1 VLKCLKMTLIAVLAI
16 KANYALTNEII
27 RPRSIDEFS
36 EKRFQTHFRIPA
48 ARVVWANYLRLR
60 SDFSQLRHYTDDQID
75 LWIVESFAYLSELQ
89 LLLRGIRTSE
99 YSPDLGQPRTFA
111 HPDKYYRAS
120 VAPAGIT
127 SSLDSS
133 AGEANAGVVDLK
145 GTGTSNQSEVENQVR
160 EFQRIQAAPAS
171 ETRTN
176 SLNKLR
182 TLDHSDGMMSLG
194 EAIAEVSRQVAIQ
207 KSFDVHN
214 AKSGTYFQTVESY
227 FIIALDIDILKEGG
241 RKVPSGIIG
250 RQGHWRGRSGLQIP
264 PTIYTDEFGD
274 KQGTVYESS
283 VDFGGAIIRHPE
295 LQDSFGSIL
304 TDKDPDPQASNAWQY
319 GHDTAF
325 YFSQVVH
332 HDYKEARRAVE
343 EHISTMLAPIEP
355 QYRTTP
361 RSNSY
366 QEYIRYLVSR
376 FTIQNQRSR
385 EIIVEKFLSLDITD
399 IFSNLDSV
407 FRLNLPISVVGPIL
421 QTLLNDGRIKQGS
434 PEYNKL
440 HKMGLNYRYAVEG
453 SAAVTGPAL
462 DALASDHDI
471 RTLIHIMRA
480 QRHPNE
486 GIRAKAVNLFLER
499 DIRQIVPALGRV
511 FRNVDYPISVI
522 GPIVSRLLTDGRLQ
536 QGSDEYESV
545 LTRSLEFKSQ
555 AAVIIPAID
564 ILRQRNDAQL
574 LNILQNIF
582 VSTKSEDIKS
592 YIVDAVLDQETPAAL
607 SFSKTI
613 FSDGSMSD
621 IARYSDALLSN
632 GRISPGVPVYSELLA
647 ATFESSERG
656 PGSSQVRSVYL
667 KAVEGTKTAETLE
680 NIRITLKQHWNGK
693 IKAKAVEILFKWDI
707 HTILSFLDQMFEQRT
722 YNTAGTDL
730 YLNALIRDARLSPA
744 DLNHVV
750 ERAFSLP
757 PDGTSAWAIYPVFV
771 WLRESD
777 RPVPMKYTLR
787 SLMDPYDDLRKAAVA
802 EYLKSDI
809 AEIWSHLDQVLQLD
823 FPKTVRGAVLSA
835 LFADKRI
842 PLHDSRHYEILEK
855 ARRFSNRMSDS
866 VLNPLIEAVSDDPD
880 PRSLS
885 FIVFCLT
892 HSNSDVR
899 PAAVEAFL
907 KRSLAEI
914 ISHLDSVF
922 QSGMPHTVIAP
933 VVRRLLDG
941 NRLAKQSEDYYNL
954 VDRALSYSSEN
965 PENVI
970 QEGLNAMQDD
980 SSTKGNEHLLS
991 ALKYPA
997 AREKIVKLLMS
1008 RNPTEIRE
1016 IIPKILRIDQNESLS
1031 ENDRSLDITLRGL
1044 IRLYLK
1050 NRIENSK
1057 ASDDERRELEELVP
1071 PENPE
1076 TLDCHRLLIEH
1087 L

>member
-1 VLKCLKMTLIAVLAI
+1 MFKCLKLALIAVLAI

-27 RPRSIDEFS
+27 RPKSIDDFS

-48 ARVVWANYLRLR
+48 ARVAWANYLRLR
-60 SDFSQLRHYTDDQID
+60 SDFPQLRHYTDDQID

-99 YSPDLGQPRTFA
+99 YSPDLGQRKIFA

-127 SSLDSS
+127 SSLESS

-145 GTGTSNQSEVENQVR
+145 GTGTSNQKEVENQVR

-171 ETRTN
+171 ETKTD

-182 TLDHSDGMMSLG
+182 ILGHRDGMMSLG

-207 KSFDVHN
+207 KAFDVHN
-214 AKSGTYFQTVESY
+214 AKYGTYFQTVESY

-241 RKVPSGIIG
+241 RKVPSGIVG
-250 RQGHWRGRSGLQIP
+250 RQAHWRGSSGLETP
-264 PTIYTDEFGD
+264 RTIYTDDFGG

-325 YFSQVVH
+325 YVSQVVQ
-332 HDYKEARRAVE
+332 HDYKEARRAVDA
-343 EHISTMLAPIEP
+343 HISTMLAPIEP
-355 QYRTTP
+355 QYRTIP
-361 RSNSY
+361 RPNSY
-366 QEYIRYLVSR
+366 REYIRYLVSR

-385 EIIVEKFLSLDITD
+385 KIIVEKFLSLDIAD
-399 IFSNLDSV
+399 IFSNLESV

-421 QTLLNDGRIKQGS
+421 QTLLNDGRIKPGS
-434 PEYNKL
+434 PEYKKL
-440 HKMGLNYRYAVEG
+440 HKMGLDYRYAVEG

-462 DALASDHDI
+462 DALASYYDI
-471 RTLIHIMRA
+471 RSLTHITRA
-480 QRHPNE
+480 LRHPDE
-486 GIRAKAVNLFLER
+486 GIRAKAVSLFLKR
-499 DIRQIVPALGRV
+499 DIGQIVPGLGRV
-511 FRNVDYPISVI
+511 FEIVDYPISVI

-545 LTRSLEFKSQ
+545 LNRSLEFKSQ

-564 ILRQRNDAQL
+564 ILRQRNDPQL
-574 LNILQNIF
+574 LNILENIF
-582 VSTKSEDIKS
+582 VLTKSEDVKS
-592 YIVDAVLDQETPAAL
+592 YIVEAVLDRETPEAL

-613 FSDGSMSD
+613 FSKGSVSN
-621 IARYSDALLSN
+621 IARYSDALLN
-632 GRISPGVPVYSELLA
+632 KGRISPGVPGYSELLT

-656 PGSSQVRSVYL
+656 SGSSQARFIYL
-667 KAVEGTKTAETLE
+667 EAVEGIKTAETLE
-680 NIRITLKQHWNGK
+680 NIRQTLKQNWNEK
-693 IKAKAVEILFKWDI
+693 IKAKAVEILFKREI

-722 YNTAGTDL
+722 DYFGGTDF
-730 YLNALIRDARLSPA
+730 YLNALVRDARLSPA

-757 PDGTSAWAIYPVFV
+757 PDGTSARAIYPVFV
-771 WLRESD
+771 WLRESG
-777 RPVPMKYTLR
+777 RPVPMKYILR
-787 SLMDPYDDLRKAAVA
+787 SMADSGNDLRKAAVA

-809 AEIWSHLDQVLQLD
+809 AQIWSHLDQVLQLD

-892 HSNSDVR
+892 HSDSEVR
-899 PAAVEAFL
+899 KVAVKAFL
-907 KRSLAEI
+907 KRSLPEM
-914 ISHLDSVF
+914 ISHLDSIF
-922 QSGMPHTVIAP
+922 QSEKPHTVIAP
-933 VVRRLLDG
+933 VVRGLLDG
-941 NRLAKQSEDYYNL
+941 SRLAKQSEDYYNL
-954 VDRALSYSSEN
+954 VDRALSYISED
-965 PENVI
+965 PEEVI
-970 QEGLNAMQDD
+970 QEGLNAMQGD
-980 SSTKGNEHLLS
+980 SSVQGNEHLLS
-991 ALKYPA
+991 ALRYKA
-997 AREKIVKLLMS
+997 ARK
-1008 RNPTEIRE
+1008 R
-1016 IIPKILRIDQNESLS
+1016 
-1031 ENDRSLDITLRGL
+1031 
-1044 IRLYLK
+1044 
-1050 NRIENSK
+1050 
-1057 ASDDERRELEELVP
+1057 
-1071 PENPE
+1071 
-1076 TLDCHRLLIEH
+1076 
-1087 L
+1087 